1 MLLKSRAFENNGV
14 MPQQY
19 TCQGGDISP
28 PLSWQDIPEQA
39 ESFVLICDD
48 PDAPH
53 GWVHWVL
60 YDIPVRVNS
69 LPEALP
75 GLELLSNGAY
85 QGKNDFKR
93 IGYGGPCPPQGCH
106 RYFFK
111 LYAIDKRLNMKP
123 GATKPNVLEAME
135 GHVLSE
141 CELMGKYQKVN

>member
-1 MLLKSRAFENNGV
+1 MSR
-14 MPQQY
+14 
-19 TCQGGDISP
+19 GDISP

-75 GLELLSNGAY
+75 GLELLSNGAS
-85 QGKNDFKR
+85 QGENDFKR

-111 LYAIDKRLNMKP
+111 LYALDKRL
-123 GATKPNVLEAME
+123 T
-135 GHVLSE
+135 
-141 CELMGKYQKVN
+141 